1 MPLVPPILL
10 RVRRRRRR
18 TRGAGGN
25 IPVPPPAALSVLTA
39 AVVEFDADIL
49 RVNVVFDTTAAEPLA
64 GVGGAQPAKWTARYQ
79 GLGFEGI
86 LITPVTFDT
95 LQVTLSATEPE
106 AGADLIS
113 YANAPSDVSDSLG
126 RFLAAFGG
134 FPLSPS

>member
-18 TRGAGGN
+18 TRGAGGHV
-25 IPVPPPAALSVLTA
+25 PVPAALSALSA

-64 GVGGAQPAKWTARYQ
+64 GVGGAAPIKWRARYQ